1 MPFLWTYSAFF
12 KFPNI
17 ELLKYLKAL
26 FLTKFPATIG
36 LHSKPNELNLS
47 YSDATN
53 ISFPDNFF
61 DAVYSV
67 TVLEECDA
75 QKSIAEIKRVLKP
88 GGVAGIVV
96 RALDA
101 PQWWNIKVSDS
112 VNKII
117 SVPPQMVSPKG
128 VADMSLYEKIK
139 LANFKNILSYPF
151 WFTAS
156 SGNNSYIYD
165 MYYGRARQLLNNKQ
179 QEEFD
184 KEIKNVNE
192 KSQSILSVPLHCC
205 IGYK

>member
-1 MPFLWTYSAFF
+1 M
-12 KFPNI
+12 
-17 ELLKYLKAL
+17 
-26 FLTKFPATIG
+26 
-36 LHSKPNELNLS
+36 S

-205 IGYK
+205 IDISRNNKYLKNRIKLYL

>member
-1 MPFLWTYSAFF
+1 
-12 KFPNI
+12 
-17 ELLKYLKAL
+17 
-26 FLTKFPATIG
+26 
-36 LHSKPNELNLS
+36 
-47 YSDATN
+47 
-53 ISFPDNFF
+53 
-61 DAVYSV
+61 
-67 TVLEECDA
+67 
-75 QKSIAEIKRVLKP
+75 
-88 GGVAGIVV
+88 VV

-139 LANFKNILSYPF
+139 LENFKNILSYPF

-179 QEEFD
+179 QEEFE